1 MVILPSHTDIG
12 DGCPMF
18 VDRWM
23 KDWTSRQTVNSL
35 SPHIPQVK
43 MMQSKASGWPQP
55 HLATNNLAY
64 NLIHLLS
71 PRLYPPISLTSF
83 PRCPIWSSLLGGLA
97 GMQPGQTMWQLMH
110 LKSSSFSSASSGTES
125 RWHCGHVPH
134 PFACWF
140 LLNEAACDSETT
152 TTLIVGNTIY

>member
-1 MVILPSHTDIG
+1 MVILPSHWHWGYISG
-12 DGCPMF
+12 IGCPMF

-23 KDWTSRQTVNSL
+23 KDWTSQQTVNSL

-43 MMQSKASGWPQP
+43 IMQLKASGWPQP

-71 PRLYPPISLTSF
+71 PSLYPPISLTSF

-125 RWHCGHVPH
+125 WWHCGHVPT
-134 PFACWF
+134 PLPVDFF
-140 LLNEAACDSETT
+140 SMKRLVIVKPPLLW
-152 TTLIVGNTIY
+152 